1 MMNQSYESDDRNC
14 PYCGRQCMDD
24 QLLALHKGHVHTDQ
38 LTATERTDYENASAA
53 EDEALR
59 RYRLKVLLVVTVL
72 YFGFLFAY
80 RIVG

>member
-1 MMNQSYESDDRNC
+1 MNQSHESDELNC
-14 PYCGRQCMDD
+14 PYCGRQCTDD
-24 QLLALHKGHVHTDQ
+24 QLLALHKGHDHTDQ
-38 LTATERTDYENASAA
+38 LTPTERTEYENASAA